1 VRDLRGSLAV
11 VNHRSFRLLWLGQ
24 TASAIGDQVV
34 IVALALFI
42 TNRTGSATDLGVV
55 LAAGSLPMM
64 TLLLFGGVWAD
75 RLPRHRIMIVC
86 DVARAALHTLLA
98 VLILTG
104 EVEIWQIVL
113 LEAAFGAA
121 RAFFQPAYTGLIPQT
136 VPEDGIQQARALTQ
150 ASESIATLVGPA
162 LATVLVLGVGAGEA
176 FLFDAATFVLS
187 AVLLAGVH
195 PRARGAE
202 RVASTV
208 LHELRA
214 GWREVASRPW
224 VWATISAFSGM
235 VLFVYAPWYTL
246 VPGISRDVYGSS
258 GVFGLLESI
267 AGAGA
272 VIAAAVGVVWRPR
285 RPLVIGLLL
294 VELWPAT
301 CIAAA
306 LAAPLALVLALSFAS
321 GVGFGLMLIVWEV
334 ALAEHI
340 PPGAL
345 SRVSAYDWMGSMALM
360 PLGFALAGPLAASFG
375 AREVLGAGG
384 VVGLVLVALALLP
397 RTTRTLGHPVLESA
411 PSAEQLAG

>member
-1 VRDLRGSLAV
+1 VGQLRGGAV
-11 VNHRSFRLLWLGQ
+11 VLRHRSFRLLFLGQ
-24 TASAIGDQVV
+24 SASAVGDQVV

-42 TNRTGSATDLGVV
+42 TNRTRSATDLGVV

-86 DVARAALHTLLA
+86 DLVRAALHTVLA
-98 VLILTG
+98 VLILTDTV
-104 EVEIWQIVL
+104 EVWQIVVI
-113 LEAAFGAA
+113 EAAFGAA
-121 RAFFQPAYTGLIPQT
+121 RAFFQPAYTGLVPQT

-150 ASESIATLVGPA
+150 ASESLATLVGPA
-162 LATVLVLGVGAGEA
+162 LATVLVLGVGAGAA
-176 FLFDAATFVLS
+176 FVFDAGTFVLS

-202 RVASTV
+202 QVASTV

-224 VWATISAFSGM
+224 VWATIAAFSGL
-235 VLFVYAPWYTL
+235 VLVVYTPWYAL
-246 VPGISRDVYGSS
+246 VPGISRDLYGGS
-258 GVFGLLESI
+258 GVFGALEAI

-272 VIAAAVGVVWRPR
+272 VIAAAVGVAWRPR
-285 RPLVIGLLL
+285 RPLVVGLLL
-294 VELWPAT
+294 MELWPLT
-301 CIAAA
+301 CVAAA
-306 LAAPLALVLALSFAS
+306 LAAPLAIVLALSFAS
-321 GVGFGLMLIVWEV
+321 GFGFGLMLIVWEV

-360 PLGFALAGPLAASFG
+360 PLGFVLAGPLAASFG

-384 VVGLVLVALALLP
+384 VIGLVLVALALLP
-397 RTTRTLGHPVLESA
+397 RTTRTLGRPVQA
-411 PSAEQLAG
+411 RAGSAEQLAR

>member
-1 VRDLRGSLAV
+1 VVR
-11 VNHRSFRLLWLGQ
+11 HRSFRLLWLGQ

-55 LAAGSLPMM
+55 LAAGSLPMIA
-64 TLLLFGGVWAD
+64 LLLFGGVWAD
-75 RLPRHRIMIVC
+75 RLPRHRIMIAC
-86 DVARAALHTLLA
+86 DVARAALHTTLA

-104 EVEIWQIVL
+104 EVEIWQIIV

-195 PRARGAE
+195 PRARGVE

-224 VWATISAFSGM
+224 VWATISAFSGL
-235 VLFVYAPWYTL
+235 VLVVYAPWYTL

-258 GVFGLLESI
+258 GVFGALESI

-272 VIAAAVGVVWRPR
+272 VIAAGVGVVWRPR
-285 RPLVIGLLL
+285 RPLVVGLLL
-294 VELWPAT
+294 IELWPVT

-375 AREVLGAGG
+375 ARAVLGAGG

-397 RTTRTLGHPVLESA
+397 RTTRALGHPVLETA